1 MATHQK
7 TPSVKTNTAPLLR
20 KLALCLSASVLT
32 FTANAAFINVPYYS
46 EQLYAAYNSEALNLN
61 QIGTFGVPSG
71 ANNKFTAIAGPD
83 YNGGD
88 YWGDYR
94 TTWQFKLDELGINA
108 ADVTS
113 ATLIWTRG
121 QILWPSANLAIDVL
135 PISNLSNWNVIPM
148 YGGTTIDMELPTF
161 ADPAQTTDQT
171 DITNVFKTALGN
183 ATSNSGLALQF
194 YFVGPYEG
202 GGSAYQGGFLD
213 TMSINVTTVPEPST
227 YALVLGG
234 IAILLLIRR
243 RVQS

>member
-1 MATHQK
+1 M
-7 TPSVKTNTAPLLR
+7 KTNTASHLR

-32 FTANAAFINVPYYS
+32 LTANAAVINVPYYS
-46 EQLYAAYNSEALNLN
+46 EQLYAAYNSVNNNLN
-61 QIGTFGVPSG
+61 QIGTFGIPSG
-71 ANNKFTAIAGPD
+71 LNNKFTAIAGPG
-83 YNGGD
+83 YIGGD

-113 ATLIWTRG
+113 ATLKWTRG

-148 YGGTTIDMELPTF
+148 YGGTTIDTELPTF

-194 YFVGPYEG
+194 YFVGPT
-202 GGSAYQGGFLD
+202 GGSSPYQGGQLA
-213 TMSINVTTVPEPST
+213 TMSIDVTTVPEPST

-234 IAILLLIRR
+234 IATLLLIRR

>member
-94 TTWQFKLDELGINA
+94 TTWQFKLDLLRQFRWGKN
-108 ADVTS
+108 
-113 ATLIWTRG
+113 
-121 QILWPSANLAIDVL
+121 
-135 PISNLSNWNVIPM
+135 
-148 YGGTTIDMELPTF
+148 
-161 ADPAQTTDQT
+161 DP
-171 DITNVFKTALGN
+171 K
-183 ATSNSGLALQF
+183 
-194 YFVGPYEG
+194 
-202 GGSAYQGGFLD
+202 GF
-213 TMSINVTTVPEPST
+213 T
-227 YALVLGG
+227 
-234 IAILLLIRR
+234 
-243 RVQS
+243 